1 MSQLRSPITWR
12 LILLFLF
19 LSLLPISIVVSFV
32 QQQVRENIIDTQL
45 KTARDQARIYSISI
59 EKEPG
64 KEQEFA
70 TSMSNAAEGDTLLL
84 IAKNGTYLA
93 HTDSKKVGHSAL
105 EDFSFDTLQKL
116 LARESTTILDE
127 ENGQLVGSY
136 RTSLNSPLAVSI
148 GSIEQKSAKLRV
160 LTRNLLIQLL
170 IAFFISS
177 LIGAVVILSTLRP
190 LVGLANYAGEVGK
203 GNLNFQFDDK
213 KLQGELAT
221 LASSLKG
228 LAANVQT
235 SIASL
240 ENRVAERTGELE
252 HRSKLLKAVA
262 DVGKAVTSFR
272 DLSELLQQATY
283 LIHENFGYY
292 HVGIF
297 LLDEHKEYAVLSATN
312 SEGGHRMLEKKH
324 QLKVGETG
332 IVGYVTQNA
341 KARIALDVGKDAVY
355 FDNPDLPQTR
365 SEMALPL
372 IIGGQMLGALDVQ
385 STEPQAFSEEDISTL
400 QILTEQIAIA
410 IQNANLF
417 NEAEKALE
425 TARMGYGEISRR
437 AWSKILHNQP
447 RIGFLATPPTTIQ
460 IHSDTLEANLAKAVE
475 TGDLILGND
484 GLTISMPIRVR
495 GQTIGAIRLKKS
507 EISESWTQDEINLA
521 IALSDQL
528 SGALESAR
536 LYKESQQLA
545 ARESLISD
553 ISARI
558 NAVSHTDSIL
568 RETVQ
573 ELGQVIGN
581 ASVTFQLLDQLDGQ
595 DQLKGSEERP
605 AFGRVRK
612 ARE

>member
-1 MSQLRSPITWR
+1 
-12 LILLFLF
+12 
-19 LSLLPISIVVSFV
+19 
-32 QQQVRENIIDTQL
+32 
-45 KTARDQARIYSISI
+45 
-59 EKEPG
+59 
-64 KEQEFA
+64 
-70 TSMSNAAEGDTLLL
+70 
-84 IAKNGTYLA
+84 
-93 HTDSKKVGHSAL
+93 
-105 EDFSFDTLQKL
+105 
-116 LARESTTILDE
+116 
-127 ENGQLVGSY
+127 
-136 RTSLNSPLAVSI
+136 
-148 GSIEQKSAKLRV
+148 
-160 LTRNLLIQLL
+160 
-170 IAFFISS
+170 
-177 LIGAVVILSTLRP
+177 VVILSTLRP
-190 LVGLANYAGEVGK
+190 LAGLANYADEVGK
-203 GNLNFQFDDK
+203 GNLSFQFDDK
-213 KLQGELAT
+213 KLRGELAT

-272 DLSELLQQATY
+272 DLSELLQQAAY

-372 IIGGQMLGALDVQ
+372 IIGGQVLGALDVQ

-425 TARMGYGEISRR
+425 TARMGYGEISRG

-447 RIGFLATPPTTIQ
+447 RIGFLSTPPTTIQ
-460 IHSDTLEANLAKAVE
+460 IHSDTLEINLAKAVE

-573 ELGQVIGN
+573 ELGQAIGN

-595 DQLKGSEERP
+595 EQLKGSEERP
-605 AFGRVRK
+605 AFGRIRK